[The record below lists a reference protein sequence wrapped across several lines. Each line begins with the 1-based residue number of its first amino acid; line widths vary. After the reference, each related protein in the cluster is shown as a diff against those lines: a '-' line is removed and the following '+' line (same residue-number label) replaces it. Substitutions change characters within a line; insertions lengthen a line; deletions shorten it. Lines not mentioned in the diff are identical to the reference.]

1 PRHRYATAAE
11 MAWELEHP
19 ELVGVDGERRLAARG
34 RRLNTRKLMLYA
46 ALALVPVA
54 LFVVMLLLARR

>member
-1 PRHRYATAAE
+1 VT
-11 MAWELEHP
+11 
-19 ELVGVDGERRLAARG
+19 VKG
-34 RRLNTRKLMLYA
+34 RRINPRKLMLYA